1 MKGLIVIVEGL
12 ERTGKTTL
20 CKEFEKRGFV
30 YFKDFNRINYHNV
43 TSLEGRLDTTLT
55 FLQNLSENGVNVVV
69 DRLHL
74 SEYSYANTLRKL
86 GGAAKNIDYID
97 NAISKLNSVLI
108 LCKSDNDEE
117 YKNRMLLKYTDKQ
130 IEELSNRFEYYFDK
144 SEIKN
149 KFEYEFAQYNAQ
161 YNASEYVNLIFKC
174 INYYEYDFYLASP
187 FFNDN
192 QIQREEAVKNALRN
206 EGYTVYSPR
215 ENGVLTPDAT
225 DEVRTKIFK
234 ENCEAIQKSHRI
246 LAITDEKDIGTI
258 WEAGYAY
265 GIGKEI
271 VYYAET
277 LGNNPFNV
285 MLGKSGIGIFTKY
298 SDLTYATKTGMFFNK
313 NEKGLNVQ

>member
-1 MKGLIVIVEGL
+1 MKGLIVVVEGL

-20 CKEFEKRGFV
+20 CKEFERRGFV
-30 YFKDFNRINYHNV
+30 YFKDFNRINKHLCAGME
-43 TSLEGRLDTTLT
+43 SRLDTTLT

-69 DRLHL
+69 DRLHI
-74 SEYSYANTLRKL
+74 SEYAYGKIFRKGYSANV
-86 GGAAKNIDYID
+86 DYID

-108 LCKSDNDEE
+108 LCKFDNDEE
-117 YKNRMLLKYTDKQ
+117 YENRMLLKYTPEQVKKLS
-130 IEELSNRFEYYFDK
+130 EEFEYYFDK

-149 KFEYEFAQYNAQ
+149 KFEYEFVKYDV
-161 YNASEYVNLIFKC
+161 SKYVNYIFEQIK
-174 INYYEYDFYLASP
+174 YYEYDFYLASP
-187 FFNDN
+187 FFKDS
-192 QIQREEAVKNALRN
+192 QIQREEAVKSLLRN

-215 ENGVLTPDAT
+215 ENGILTPDAT

-246 LAITDEKDIGTI
+246 FAITDEKDIGTI

-271 VYYAET
+271 VYYAGT
-277 LGNNPFNV
+277 LGNDPFNV

-298 SDLTYATKTGMFFNK
+298 KDLVEAAASNMFYNK

>member
-1 MKGLIVIVEGL
+1 MKGLIVVVEGL

-30 YFKDFNRINYHNV
+30 YFKDFNRVNYHDV

-74 SEYSYANTLRKL
+74 SEYSYGNVLRKAE
-86 GGAAKNIDYID
+86 GAARNIDYID

-108 LCKSDNDEE
+108 LCKSDYDEE
-117 YKNRMLLKYTDKQ
+117 YKKRMLLKYTSNQVD
-130 IEELSNRFEYYFDK
+130 ELLNKFEYYFDK

-149 KFEYEFAQYNAQ
+149 KFEYEFYK
-161 YNASEYVNLIFKC
+161 YDVSKYVNYIFGQIK
-174 INYYEYDFYLASP
+174 YYEYDFYLASP
-187 FFNDN
+187 FFKDS

-215 ENGVLTPDAT
+215 ENGILTPDAT

-265 GIGKEI
+265 GIGKEV

-298 SDLTYATKTGMFFNK
+298 NDLVEAAASNMFNNK

>member
-1 MKGLIVIVEGL
+1 MKGLIVVVEGL

-30 YFKDFNRINYHNV
+30 YFKDFNRINYHDV

-86 GGAAKNIDYID
+86 GGAARNVDYVD
-97 NAISKLNSVLI
+97 NAISKLNSILI

-130 IEELSNRFEYYFDK
+130 VEELSNRFEYYFDK

-149 KFEYEFAQYNAQ
+149 KFEYEFSQYNV
-161 YNASEYVNLIFKC
+161 SEYVNRIFEY

-187 FFNDN
+187 FFKDT
-192 QIQREEAVKNALRN
+192 QIQREEAVKNALRY

-215 ENGVLTPDAT
+215 ENGILTPDAT

-246 LAITDEKDIGTI
+246 IAITDEKDIGTI

-277 LGNNPFNV
+277 LGDNPFNV

-298 SDLTYATKTGMFFNK
+298 NDLVEAAAAGIFFNK

>member
-1 MKGLIVIVEGL
+1 MKGLIVVVEGL

-30 YFKDFNRINYHNV
+30 YFKDFNRINKHLCAGME
-43 TSLEGRLDTTLT
+43 SRLDTTLT

-74 SEYSYANTLRKL
+74 SEYAYGKIFRKGHSANV
-86 GGAAKNIDYID
+86 DYID

-108 LCKSDNDEE
+108 YCKDSDFEE
-117 YKNRMLLKYTDKQ
+117 YKNRMLLKYTPEQVRKLS
-130 IEELSNRFEYYFDK
+130 EEFEYYFDK

-149 KFEYEFAQYNAQ
+149 KFEYEFVKYDV
-161 YNASEYVNLIFKC
+161 SKYVNYIFEQIK
-174 INYYEYDFYLASP
+174 YYEYDFYLASP
-187 FFNDN
+187 FFKDR

-265 GIGKEI
+265 GIGKEV

-285 MLGKSGIGIFTKY
+285 MLGKSGIGIFTNY
-298 SDLTYATKTGMFFNK
+298 NDLVEAASSNMFNNK

>member
-1 MKGLIVIVEGL
+1 MKGLIVVVEGL

-30 YFKDFNRINYHNV
+30 YFKDFNRINKHICLGME
-43 TSLEGRLDTTLT
+43 SRLDTTLT

-74 SEYSYANTLRKL
+74 SEYAYGKIFRK
-86 GGAAKNIDYID
+86 GHSVNVDYID

-108 LCKSDNDEE
+108 YCKDSDFEE
-117 YKNRMLLKYTDKQ
+117 YKNRMLLKYTHEQVRKLS
-130 IEELSNRFEYYFDK
+130 EEFEYYFDK

-149 KFEYEFAQYNAQ
+149 KFVYEFTECC
-161 YNASEYVNLIFKC
+161 SFEYIDYIFEQ

-187 FFNDN
+187 FFKDS
-192 QIQREEAVKNALRN
+192 QIQREEAVKNALRYN
-206 EGYTVYSPR
+206 GYTVYSPK

-234 ENCEAIQKSHRI
+234 ENCEAIQKSRRI

-265 GIGKEI
+265 GIGKEV

-277 LGNNPFNV
+277 LGDNPFNV

-298 SDLTYATKTGMFFNK
+298 NDLVEAAKTGLFYNK

>member
-1 MKGLIVIVEGL
+1 MKGLIVVVEGL

-30 YFKDFNRINYHNV
+30 YFKDFNRINKHICMGME
-43 TSLEGRLDTTLT
+43 SRLDTTLT

-74 SEYSYANTLRKL
+74 SEYAYGKIFRKEYSANV
-86 GGAAKNIDYID
+86 NYID

-117 YKNRMLLKYTDKQ
+117 YKNRMLLKYTTNQ
-130 IEELSNRFEYYFDK
+130 VEQLSNRFEYYFEK

-149 KFEYEFAQYNAQ
+149 KFEYEFIKYDV
-161 YNASEYVNLIFKC
+161 SKYVNYIFEQ

-187 FFNDN
+187 FFKDT
-192 QIQREEAVKNALRN
+192 QIQREEAVKKLLRN
-206 EGYTVYSPR
+206 KYYTVYSPR

-265 GIGKEI
+265 GIGKEV

-277 LGNNPFNV
+277 LGDNPFNV

-298 SDLTYATKTGMFFNK
+298 NDLVEAAEANMFYNK

>member
-1 MKGLIVIVEGL
+1 MKGLIVVVEGL

-30 YFKDFNRINYHNV
+30 YFKDFNRINYHDV
-43 TSLEGRLDTTLT
+43 TALEGRLDTTLT

-117 YKNRMLLKYTDKQ
+117 YENRMLLKYTTNQ
-130 IEELSNRFEYYFDK
+130 IEQLSNRFEYYFDK

-149 KFEYEFAQYNAQ
+149 KFEYNFVQYDV
-161 YNASEYVNLIFKC
+161 SKYVNYIFEQ

-187 FFNDN
+187 FFKDS
-192 QIQREEAVKNALRN
+192 QIQREKAVKHAFRN
-206 EGYTVYSPR
+206 IGYTVYSPR

-265 GIGKEI
+265 GIGKEV

-277 LGNNPFNV
+277 LGSNPFNV
-285 MLGKSGIGIFTKY
+285 MLGKSGIGIFTNHN
-298 SDLTYATKTGMFFNK
+298 DLIEAAKTGLFNNK

>member
-1 MKGLIVIVEGL
+1 MKGLIVVVEGL

-30 YFKDFNRINYHNV
+30 YFKDFNRINYHDV

-74 SEYSYANTLRKL
+74 SEYSYANVFRKQE
-86 GGAAKNIDYID
+86 GEARNVDYID

-117 YKNRMLLKYTDKQ
+117 YKNRILLKYTDKQ
-130 IEELSNRFEYYFDK
+130 IEELSNKFEYYFDK

-149 KFEYEFAQYNAQ
+149 KFVYEFPQFGVFV
-161 YNASEYVNLIFKC
+161 YVNHIFEQ

-187 FFNDN
+187 FFKDS
-192 QIQREEAVKNALRN
+192 QIQREEAVKKLLRN
-206 EGYTVYSPR
+206 KGYTVYSPR
-215 ENGVLTPDAT
+215 ENGVLTPDET
-225 DEVRTKIFK
+225 DEVRMKIFK

-265 GIGKEI
+265 GIGKEV

-277 LGNNPFNV
+277 LGDNPFNV
-285 MLGKSGIGIFTKY
+285 MLGKSGIGIFTNY
-298 SDLTYATKTGMFFNK
+298 NNLVEAAHSGIFFNK

>member
-1 MKGLIVIVEGL
+1 MKGLIVVVEGL

-30 YFKDFNRINYHNV
+30 YFKDFNRINYHNTV
-43 TSLEGRLDTTLT
+43 GIESRLDTTLT

-74 SEYSYANTLRKL
+74 SEYSYGNVFRKL
-86 GGAAKNIDYID
+86 AGTARNIDYID

-108 LCKSDNDEE
+108 YCKDDNFEE
-117 YKNRMLLKYTDKQ
+117 YKKRMLLKYTPEQVKN
-130 IEELSNRFEYYFDK
+130 LSNEFEYYFDK

-149 KFEYEFAQYNAQ
+149 KFEYEFTQHGV
-161 YNASEYVNLIFKC
+161 SEYVNYI

-187 FFNDN
+187 FFKDS
-192 QIQREEAVKNALRN
+192 QIQREEAVKNALRY

-215 ENGVLTPDAT
+215 ENGILTPDAT

-265 GIGKEI
+265 GIGKEV

-277 LGNNPFNV
+277 LGDNPFNV

-298 SDLTYATKTGMFFNK
+298 SDLIGAAKTGSFNNK

>member
-1 MKGLIVIVEGL
+1 MKGLIVVVEGL

-30 YFKDFNRINYHNV
+30 YFKDFNRINYHDV

-74 SEYSYANTLRKL
+74 SEYSYSNVFRKQE
-86 GGAAKNIDYID
+86 GEARNVDYID

-117 YKNRMLLKYTDKQ
+117 YKNRMLLMYTSNQ
-130 IEELSNRFEYYFDK
+130 VAELSNRFEYYFNK
-144 SEIKN
+144 TEIKN
-149 KFEYEFAQYNAQ
+149 KFEYEFVKYDV
-161 YNASEYVNLIFKC
+161 SEYVDYIFEQIK
-174 INYYEYDFYLASP
+174 YYEYDFYLASP
-187 FFNDN
+187 FFKDT
-192 QIQREEAVKNALRN
+192 QIQREEDVKNALRN

-277 LGNNPFNV
+277 LGDNPFNV

-298 SDLTYATKTGMFFNK
+298 NDLAEAAAAGMFFNK

>member
-1 MKGLIVIVEGL
+1 MKGLIVVVEGL

-30 YFKDFNRINYHNV
+30 YFKDYNRIDKHICLGME
-43 TSLEGRLDTTLT
+43 SRLDTTLT

-74 SEYSYANTLRKL
+74 SEYAYGKIFRKGYSANV
-86 GGAAKNIDYID
+86 NYID

-108 LCKSDNDEE
+108 LCKSDNDFEE

-130 IEELSNRFEYYFDK
+130 VEELSNRFEYYFEK

-149 KFEYEFAQYNAQ
+149 KFVYEFPQFGVFG
-161 YNASEYVNLIFKC
+161 YVNYILEN

-187 FFNDN
+187 FFKDS

-206 EGYTVYSPR
+206 EEYTVYSPR

-265 GIGKEI
+265 GIGKEV

-298 SDLTYATKTGMFFNK
+298 NDLVDAAKNGFFKNK

>member
-1 MKGLIVIVEGL
+1 MKGLIVVVEGL

-30 YFKDFNRINYHNV
+30 YFKDFNRINYHDV

-55 FLQNLSENGVNVVV
+55 FLQHLSENCVHVVV

-74 SEYSYANTLRKL
+74 SEYSYGNVFRKL
-86 GGAAKNIDYID
+86 QGTARNIDYID

-108 LCKSDNDEE
+108 LCKSDYDEE
-117 YKNRMLLKYTDKQ
+117 YKNRMLLKYTPEQVRKLS
-130 IEELSNRFEYYFDK
+130 EEFEYYFDK

-149 KFEYEFAQYNAQ
+149 KFEYEFVKYDV
-161 YNASEYVNLIFKC
+161 SKYVNYIFEQ

-187 FFNDN
+187 FFKDS
-192 QIQREEAVKNALRN
+192 QIQREEAVNNALRN

-215 ENGVLTPDAT
+215 ENGILTPDAT

-265 GIGKEI
+265 GIGKEV
-271 VYYAET
+271 VYYAGT
-277 LGNNPFNV
+277 LGDNPFNV

-298 SDLTYATKTGMFFNK
+298 NDLVEAAESNMFYNK

>member
-1 MKGLIVIVEGL
+1 MKGLIVVVEGL

-30 YFKDFNRINYHNV
+30 YFKDFNRINYHDV

-130 IEELSNRFEYYFDK
+130 VDELSNRFEYYFDK

-149 KFEYEFAQYNAQ
+149 KFEYEFVKYDV
-161 YNASEYVNLIFKC
+161 SKYVNYIFEQ

-187 FFNDN
+187 FFKDS

-277 LGNNPFNV
+277 LGDNPFNV
-285 MLGKSGIGIFTKY
+285 MLGKSGIGIFTRY
-298 SDLTYATKTGMFFNK
+298 SDLMDAASANMFNNK

>member
-1 MKGLIVIVEGL
+1 MKGLIVVVEGL

-20 CKEFEKRGFV
+20 CKEFEERGFV
-30 YFKDFNRINYHNV
+30 YFKDFNRINYHDV

-74 SEYSYANTLRKL
+74 SEYSYGNVLRKAE
-86 GGAAKNIDYID
+86 GAARNIDYID

-117 YKNRMLLKYTDKQ
+117 YKKRMLLKYTSNQVD
-130 IEELSNRFEYYFDK
+130 ELLNKFEYYFDK

-149 KFEYEFAQYNAQ
+149 KFEYNFVQYDV
-161 YNASEYVNLIFKC
+161 SKYVNYIFEQIK
-174 INYYEYDFYLASP
+174 YYEYDFYLASP
-187 FFNDN
+187 FFKDS

-265 GIGKEI
+265 GIGKEV

-285 MLGKSGIGIFTKY
+285 MLGKSGIGIFTNY
-298 SDLTYATKTGMFFNK
+298 NDLVEAASSNMFNNK

>member
-1 MKGLIVIVEGL
+1 MKGLIVVVEGL

-30 YFKDFNRINYHNV
+30 YFKDFNRINYHDV

-74 SEYSYANTLRKL
+74 SEYSYGKTFRKMC
-86 GGAAKNIDYID
+86 AKNVDYID

-108 LCKSDNDEE
+108 LCKSDNNEE
-117 YKNRMLLKYTDKQ
+117 YKNRMILKYTPEQVKKLS
-130 IEELSNRFEYYFDK
+130 EEFEYYFDK

-149 KFEYEFAQYNAQ
+149 KFVYEFAECC
-161 YNASEYVNLIFKC
+161 SFEYVDYIFEQ

-187 FFNDN
+187 FFKDT

-225 DEVRTKIFK
+225 DEIRTKIFK

-265 GIGKEI
+265 GIGKEV

-285 MLGKSGIGIFTKY
+285 MLGKSGIGIFTNY
-298 SDLTYATKTGMFFNK
+298 NDLVEAAKTGSFYNK

>member
-1 MKGLIVIVEGL
+1 MKGLIVVVEGL

-30 YFKDFNRINYHNV
+30 YFKDFNRINYHDV
-43 TSLEGRLDTTLT
+43 VSLEGRLDTTLT

-74 SEYSYANTLRKL
+74 SEYSYGNVFRKL
-86 GGAAKNIDYID
+86 KGTARNIDYID

-108 LCKSDNDEE
+108 YCKDSDFEE
-117 YKNRMLLKYTDKQ
+117 YKNRMLLKYTPEQVKKLS
-130 IEELSNRFEYYFDK
+130 EEFEYYFDK

-149 KFEYEFAQYNAQ
+149 KFEYEFSKYDV
-161 YNASEYVNLIFKC
+161 SKYVNYIFEQIK
-174 INYYEYDFYLASP
+174 YYEYDFYLASP
-187 FFNDN
+187 FFKDS

-215 ENGVLTPDAT
+215 ENGILTPDAT

-265 GIGKEI
+265 GIGKEV

-298 SDLTYATKTGMFFNK
+298 NDLVEAALSNMFNNK

>member
-1 MKGLIVIVEGL
+1 MKGLIVVVEGL

-30 YFKDFNRINYHNV
+30 YFKDFNRINKHICCGME
-43 TSLEGRLDTTLT
+43 SRLDTTLT

-74 SEYSYANTLRKL
+74 SEYAYGKIFRKGYSANV
-86 GGAAKNIDYID
+86 DYID

-108 LCKSDNDEE
+108 YCKDSDFEE
-117 YKNRMLLKYTDKQ
+117 YKNRMILKYTPEQVKKLS
-130 IEELSNRFEYYFDK
+130 EEFEYYFDK

-149 KFEYEFAQYNAQ
+149 KFVYEFTECC
-161 YNASEYVNLIFKC
+161 SFEYVDYIFKQ

-187 FFNDN
+187 FFKDS
-192 QIQREEAVKNALRN
+192 QIQREKAVKHAFRN
-206 EGYTVYSPR
+206 IGYTVYSPR

-285 MLGKSGIGIFTKY
+285 MLGKSGIGIFTNHN
-298 SDLTYATKTGMFFNK
+298 DLIEAAKTGSFFNK

>member
-1 MKGLIVIVEGL
+1 MKGLIVVVEGL

-30 YFKDFNRINYHNV
+30 YFKDFNRINYHDV

-74 SEYSYANTLRKL
+74 SEYSYSNVFRKQE
-86 GGAAKNIDYID
+86 GEARNVDYID

-117 YKNRMLLKYTDKQ
+117 YKNRMLLMYTSNQ
-130 IEELSNRFEYYFDK
+130 VAELSNRFEYYFNK
-144 SEIKN
+144 TEIKN
-149 KFEYEFAQYNAQ
+149 KFEYEFSQYNV
-161 YNASEYVNLIFKC
+161 SEYVNHVFEQ

-187 FFNDN
+187 FFKDT
-192 QIQREEAVKNALRN
+192 QIQREEAVKNALRY

-277 LGNNPFNV
+277 LGDNPFNV

-298 SDLTYATKTGMFFNK
+298 NDLAEAAAAGMFFNK

>member
-1 MKGLIVIVEGL
+1 MKGLIVVVEGL

-20 CKEFEKRGFV
+20 CKEFEERGFV
-30 YFKDFNRINYHNV
+30 YFKDYNRIDKHICLGME
-43 TSLEGRLDTTLT
+43 SRLDTTLT

-74 SEYSYANTLRKL
+74 SEYAYGKIFRKGHSANV
-86 GGAAKNIDYID
+86 DYID

-108 LCKSDNDEE
+108 YCKDNDFEE
-117 YKNRMLLKYTDKQ
+117 YKNRMLLKYTPEQVKKLS
-130 IEELSNRFEYYFDK
+130 EEFEYYFDK

-149 KFEYEFAQYNAQ
+149 KFVYEFTECC
-161 YNASEYVNLIFKC
+161 SFEYVDYIFEQ

-187 FFNDN
+187 FFKDS

-265 GIGKEI
+265 GIGKEV

-277 LGNNPFNV
+277 LGDNPFNV

-298 SDLTYATKTGMFFNK
+298 KDLVEAAASNMFNNK

>member
-1 MKGLIVIVEGL
+1 MKGLIVVVEGL

-20 CKEFEKRGFV
+20 CKEFEERGFV
-30 YFKDFNRINYHNV
+30 YFKDFNRINYHDV

-74 SEYSYANTLRKL
+74 SEYSYGNVLRKAE
-86 GGAAKNIDYID
+86 GAARNIDYID

-108 LCKSDNDEE
+108 LCKPDNDFEE
-117 YKNRMLLKYTDKQ
+117 YKKRMLLKYT
-130 IEELSNRFEYYFDK
+130 SNQVDGISKKFEYYFDK

-149 KFEYEFAQYNAQ
+149 KFEYEFSKYDV
-161 YNASEYVNLIFKC
+161 SKYVNYIFEQIK
-174 INYYEYDFYLASP
+174 YYEYDFYLASP
-187 FFNDN
+187 FFKDT
-192 QIQREEAVKNALRN
+192 QIQREEAVKNLLRN

-265 GIGKEI
+265 GIGKEV

-285 MLGKSGIGIFTKY
+285 MLGKSGIGIFTNY
-298 SDLTYATKTGMFFNK
+298 NDLVEAASSNMFNNK

>member
-1 MKGLIVIVEGL
+1 MKGLIVVVEGL

-20 CKEFEKRGFV
+20 CKEFEERGFV
-30 YFKDFNRINYHNV
+30 YFKDFNRINKHICCGME
-43 TSLEGRLDTTLT
+43 SRLDTTLT

-74 SEYSYANTLRKL
+74 SEYAYGKIFRKGYSANV
-86 GGAAKNIDYID
+86 NYID

-108 LCKSDNDEE
+108 LCKFDNDEE
-117 YKNRMLLKYTDKQ
+117 YKNRMLLKYTPEQVKKLS
-130 IEELSNRFEYYFDK
+130 EEFEYYFDK

-149 KFEYEFAQYNAQ
+149 KFEYNFVRYDV
-161 YNASEYVNLIFKC
+161 SKYVNYIFEQIK
-174 INYYEYDFYLASP
+174 YYEYDFYLASP
-187 FFNDN
+187 FFKDS
-192 QIQREEAVKNALRN
+192 QIKREEAVKNALRN

-215 ENGVLTPDAT
+215 ENGILTPDAT

-265 GIGKEI
+265 GIGKEV

-298 SDLTYATKTGMFFNK
+298 NDLVEAASTNMFNNK

>member
-1 MKGLIVIVEGL
+1 MKGLIVVVEGL

-30 YFKDFNRINYHNV
+30 YFKDFNRINYHDV

-69 DRLHL
+69 DRLHI
-74 SEYSYANTLRKL
+74 SEYSYGKTFRKMS
-86 GGAAKNIDYID
+86 AKNIDYID

-149 KFEYEFAQYNAQ
+149 KFVYEFPQFGVFG
-161 YNASEYVNLIFKC
+161 YVNYIFEQV
-174 INYYEYDFYLASP
+174 NYYEYDFYLASP
-187 FFNDN
+187 FFKDS
-192 QIQREEAVKNALRN
+192 QIQREEAIKNALRN
-206 EGYTVYSPR
+206 EEYTVYSPR
-215 ENGVLTPDAT
+215 ENGILTPDAT

-265 GIGKEI
+265 GLGKEV

-285 MLGKSGIGIFTKY
+285 MLGKSGIGIFTEY
-298 SDLTYATKTGMFFNK
+298 SDLVDAAKNGFFKNK

>member
-1 MKGLIVIVEGL
+1 MKGLIIVVEGL

-30 YFKDFNRINYHNV
+30 YFKDFNRINYHDV

-69 DRLHL
+69 DRLHI
-74 SEYSYANTLRKL
+74 SEYSYSNVLRKL
-86 GGAAKNIDYID
+86 GAKNIDYVD

-149 KFEYEFAQYNAQ
+149 KFEYNFVQYDV
-161 YNASEYVNLIFKC
+161 SKYVNYIFEQ

-187 FFNDN
+187 FFKDT
-192 QIQREEAVKNALRN
+192 QIQREEAVKNLLRN

-225 DEVRTKIFK
+225 DEIRTKIFK

-265 GIGKEI
+265 GLGKEI

-277 LGNNPFNV
+277 LGDNPFNV
-285 MLGKSGIGIFTKY
+285 MLGKSGIGIFTNY
-298 SDLTYATKTGMFFNK
+298 IDLVEAAESNMFYNK

>member
-1 MKGLIVIVEGL
+1 MKGLIVVVEGL

-20 CKEFEKRGFV
+20 CKQFEKRGFV
-30 YFKDFNRINYHNV
+30 YFKDFNRINYHDV

-55 FLQNLSENGVNVVV
+55 FLQNLSENDVNVVV

-74 SEYSYANTLRKL
+74 SEYSYGNVFRKIE
-86 GGAAKNIDYID
+86 GAARNIDYID

-108 LCKSDNDEE
+108 LCKSDYDEE
-117 YKNRMLLKYTDKQ
+117 YKKRMLLKYTPEQVKKLS
-130 IEELSNRFEYYFDK
+130 EEFEYYFDK

-149 KFEYEFAQYNAQ
+149 KFEYEFVECGV
-161 YNASEYVNLIFKC
+161 SKYVNYIFEQ

-187 FFNDN
+187 FFKDS

-265 GIGKEI
+265 GIGKEV

-277 LGNNPFNV
+277 LGDNPFNV

-298 SDLTYATKTGMFFNK
+298 KDLVEAASSNMFNNK

>member
-1 MKGLIVIVEGL
+1 MKGLIVVVEGL

-20 CKEFEKRGFV
+20 CKEFEERGFV
-30 YFKDFNRINYHNV
+30 YFKDFNRINKHICLGME
-43 TSLEGRLDTTLT
+43 SRLDTTLT

-74 SEYSYANTLRKL
+74 SEYSYGKIFRKGYSANV
-86 GGAAKNIDYID
+86 DYID

-117 YKNRMLLKYTDKQ
+117 YKNRMLLKYTSKQ
-130 IEELSNRFEYYFDK
+130 VDELSDKFEYYFDK

-149 KFEYEFAQYNAQ
+149 KFEYGFSKYDV
-161 YNASEYVNLIFKC
+161 SKYVNYIFEQIK
-174 INYYEYDFYLASP
+174 YYEYDFYLASP
-187 FFNDN
+187 FFKDS

-265 GIGKEI
+265 GIGKEV

-298 SDLTYATKTGMFFNK
+298 KDLVEAAKTGSFFNK

>member
-1 MKGLIVIVEGL
+1 MKGLIVVVEGL

-30 YFKDFNRINYHNV
+30 YFKDFNRINKHICCGME
-43 TSLEGRLDTTLT
+43 SRLDTTLT

-74 SEYSYANTLRKL
+74 SEYAYGKIFRK
-86 GGAAKNIDYID
+86 GYSMNVDYID

-108 LCKSDNDEE
+108 LCKFDNDEE
-117 YKNRMLLKYTDKQ
+117 YKNRMLLKYTPEQVKK
-130 IEELSNRFEYYFDK
+130 LSEKFEYYFDK

-149 KFEYEFAQYNAQ
+149 KFEYNFVQYDV
-161 YNASEYVNLIFKC
+161 SKYVNYIFEQIK
-174 INYYEYDFYLASP
+174 YYEYDFYLASP
-187 FFNDN
+187 FFKDS

-215 ENGVLTPDAT
+215 ENGILTPDAT
-225 DEVRTKIFK
+225 DVVRTKIFK

-265 GIGKEI
+265 GIGKEV

-298 SDLTYATKTGMFFNK
+298 NDLVEAAASNMFNNK

>member
-1 MKGLIVIVEGL
+1 MKGLIVVVEGL

-20 CKEFEKRGFV
+20 CKEFEERGFV
-30 YFKDFNRINYHNV
+30 YFKDFNRINKHICCGME
-43 TSLEGRLDTTLT
+43 SRLDTTLT

-74 SEYSYANTLRKL
+74 SEYAYGKIFRK
-86 GGAAKNIDYID
+86 GHSMNVDYID

-108 LCKSDNDEE
+108 LCKVDNDFEE
-117 YKNRMLLKYTDKQ
+117 YKNRMLLKYTSKQ
-130 IEELSNRFEYYFDK
+130 VDELSDKFEYYFDK

-149 KFEYEFAQYNAQ
+149 KFEYNFVQYDV
-161 YNASEYVNLIFKC
+161 SKYVNYIFEQ

-187 FFNDN
+187 FFKDS

-215 ENGVLTPDAT
+215 ENGILTPDAT

-265 GIGKEI
+265 GIGKEV

-277 LGNNPFNV
+277 LGDNPFNV

-298 SDLTYATKTGMFFNK
+298 KDLVEAAASNMFNNK

>member
-1 MKGLIVIVEGL
+1 MKGLIVVVEGL

-30 YFKDFNRINYHNV
+30 YFKDINRINKNHPAG
-43 TSLEGRLDTTLT
+43 LESRLDTTLT
-55 FLQNLSENGVNVVV
+55 FLQNLSENGVSVVV

-74 SEYSYANTLRKL
+74 SEYAYSRTFRSNVGTSR
-86 GGAAKNIDYID
+86 NVDYID

-130 IEELSNRFEYYFDK
+130 VDELSNMFEYYFNK

-149 KFEYEFAQYNAQ
+149 KFEYEFV
-161 YNASEYVNLIFKC
+161 ECGVFGYVNYIFKQ

-187 FFNDN
+187 FFKDS
-192 QIQREEAVKNALRN
+192 QIQREEAVKNALRY

-265 GIGKEI
+265 GIGKEV

-277 LGNNPFNV
+277 LGDNPFNV

-298 SDLTYATKTGMFFNK
+298 NDLVEATAAGMFFNK

>member
-1 MKGLIVIVEGL
+1 MKGLIVVVEGL

-20 CKEFEKRGFV
+20 CKEFEKCGFV
-30 YFKDFNRINYHNV
+30 YFKDVNRINYHDV

-74 SEYSYANTLRKL
+74 SEYSYSNVFRKL
-86 GGAAKNIDYID
+86 EGAARNIDYVD

-108 LCKSDNDEE
+108 LCKSENNEE
-117 YKNRMLLKYTDKQ
+117 YKNRMILKYSDNQ
-130 IEELSNRFEYYFDK
+130 INSLVNNFEYYFDK

-149 KFEYEFAQYNAQ
+149 KFKFNLVENAPK
-161 YNASEYVNLIFKC
+161 NFVDYVFFRID
-174 INYYEYDFYLASP
+174 YYEYDFYLASP
-187 FFNDN
+187 FFKDS
-192 QIQREEAVKNALRN
+192 QIQREEIVKTILR
-206 EGYTVYSPR
+206 EHGHKVYSPK
-215 ENGVLTPDAT
+215 ENGILTPDAT

-234 ENCEAIQKSHRI
+234 ENCEAIQKSRRI

-271 VYYAET
+271 IYYAET

-285 MLGKSGIGIFTKY
+285 MLGKSGIGIFTNYDDLGKAAY
-298 SDLTYATKTGMFFNK
+298 SNMFNNK

>member
-1 MKGLIVIVEGL
+1 MKGLIVVVEGL

-30 YFKDFNRINYHNV
+30 YFKDFNRINKHICLGME
-43 TSLEGRLDTTLT
+43 SRLDTTLT

-74 SEYSYANTLRKL
+74 SEYSYGKIFRK
-86 GGAAKNIDYID
+86 GYSMNVDYID

-108 LCKSDNDEE
+108 YCKDNDFEE

-130 IEELSNRFEYYFDK
+130 VDELSNKFEYYFDK

-149 KFEYEFAQYNAQ
+149 KFEYEFSKYDV
-161 YNASEYVNLIFKC
+161 SKYVNYIFEQ

-187 FFNDN
+187 FFKDS
-192 QIQREEAVKNALRN
+192 QIRREDEVKNILRYN
-206 EGYTVYSPR
+206 GYAVYSPR

-285 MLGKSGIGIFTKY
+285 MLGKSGIGIFTNHN
-298 SDLTYATKTGMFFNK
+298 DLIEAAKSGLFFNK

>member
-1 MKGLIVIVEGL
+1 MKGLIVVVEGL

-20 CKEFEKRGFV
+20 CKEFEKRRFV
-30 YFKDFNRINYHNV
+30 YFKDFNRINYHDV

-97 NAISKLNSVLI
+97 NAISKLNSILI

-130 IEELSNRFEYYFDK
+130 VEELSNRFEYYFDK

-149 KFEYEFAQYNAQ
+149 KFEYEFSQYNV
-161 YNASEYVNLIFKC
+161 SEYVNRIFEY

-187 FFNDN
+187 FFKDS
-192 QIQREEAVKNALRN
+192 QIQREEAVKNALRY

-215 ENGVLTPDAT
+215 ENGILTPDAT

-277 LGNNPFNV
+277 LGDNPFNV

-298 SDLTYATKTGMFFNK
+298 SDLIDAAHSGIFFNK

>member
-1 MKGLIVIVEGL
+1 MKGLIVVVEGL

-20 CKEFEKRGFV
+20 CKEFEERGFV
-30 YFKDFNRINYHNV
+30 YFKDFNRINKHLCAGME
-43 TSLEGRLDTTLT
+43 SRLDTTLT

-74 SEYSYANTLRKL
+74 SEYAYGKIFRKGYSANV
-86 GGAAKNIDYID
+86 DYID

-108 LCKSDNDEE
+108 YCKDSDFEE
-117 YKNRMLLKYTDKQ
+117 YEERMLLKYTHEQVRKLS
-130 IEELSNRFEYYFDK
+130 EEFEYYFDK

-149 KFEYEFAQYNAQ
+149 KFVYEFTECC
-161 YNASEYVNLIFKC
+161 SFEYIDYIFEQ

-187 FFNDN
+187 FFKDS
-192 QIQREEAVKNALRN
+192 QIQREKAVKHAFRN
-206 EGYTVYSPR
+206 IGYTVYSPR

-234 ENCEAIQKSHRI
+234 ENCEAIQKSRRI

-265 GIGKEI
+265 GIGKEV

-285 MLGKSGIGIFTKY
+285 MLGKSGIGIFTNHN
-298 SDLTYATKTGMFFNK
+298 DLIEAAKTGLFYNK

>member
-1 MKGLIVIVEGL
+1 MKGLIVVVEGL

-20 CKEFEKRGFV
+20 CKEFEKCGFV
-30 YFKDFNRINYHNV
+30 YFKDFNRINYHDV

-74 SEYSYANTLRKL
+74 SEYSYSNVFRKL
-86 GGAAKNIDYID
+86 EGAARNIDYVD

-108 LCKSDNDEE
+108 LCKSENNEE
-117 YKNRMLLKYTDKQ
+117 YKNRMILKYSDNQ
-130 IEELSNRFEYYFDK
+130 INSLVNNFEYYFDK

-149 KFEYEFAQYNAQ
+149 KFKFNLVENAPK
-161 YNASEYVNLIFKC
+161 NFVDYVFFRID
-174 INYYEYDFYLASP
+174 YYEYDFYLASP
-187 FFNDN
+187 FFKDS
-192 QIQREEAVKNALRN
+192 QIQREEIVKMVLR
-206 EGYTVYSPR
+206 EHGHKVYSPK
-215 ENGVLTPDAT
+215 ENGILTPDAT

-234 ENCEAIQKSHRI
+234 ENCEAIQKSRRI

-285 MLGKSGIGIFTKY
+285 MLGKSGIGIFTNYDDLGKAAY
-298 SDLTYATKTGMFFNK
+298 SNMFNNK

>member
-1 MKGLIVIVEGL
+1 MKGLIVVVEGL

-30 YFKDFNRINYHNV
+30 YFKDFNRINYHDV

-74 SEYSYANTLRKL
+74 SEYSYGNTLRKL
-86 GGAAKNIDYID
+86 GGAAKNVDYID

-117 YKNRMLLKYTDKQ
+117 YKNRMFLKYTDKQ
-130 IEELSNRFEYYFDK
+130 VEELSNRFEYYFNK

-149 KFEYEFAQYNAQ
+149 KFEYNFAEYSEFV
-161 YNASEYVNLIFKC
+161 YVNYIFEQ

-187 FFNDN
+187 FFKDT
-192 QIQREEAVKNALRN
+192 QIQREEAVKNLLRN
-206 EGYTVYSPR
+206 KGYTVYSPR
-215 ENGVLTPDAT
+215 ENGVLTPNET
-225 DEVRTKIFK
+225 DEVRMKIFK

-285 MLGKSGIGIFTKY
+285 MLGKSGIGIFTNY
-298 SDLTYATKTGMFFNK
+298 NDLVEAASSGMFFNK

>member
-1 MKGLIVIVEGL
+1 MKGLIVVVEGL

-20 CKEFEKRGFV
+20 CKEFEERGFV
-30 YFKDFNRINYHNV
+30 YFKDFNRINKHICLGME
-43 TSLEGRLDTTLT
+43 SRLDTTLT

-74 SEYSYANTLRKL
+74 SEYAYGKTFRK
-86 GGAAKNIDYID
+86 GYSMNVDYID

-108 LCKSDNDEE
+108 LCKFDNDEE
-117 YKNRMLLKYTDKQ
+117 YKNRMLLKYTPEQVRKLS
-130 IEELSNRFEYYFDK
+130 EEFEYYFDK

-149 KFEYEFAQYNAQ
+149 KFEYEFSKYDV
-161 YNASEYVNLIFKC
+161 SKYVNYIFEQIK
-174 INYYEYDFYLASP
+174 YYEYDFYLASP
-187 FFNDN
+187 FFKDS

-265 GIGKEI
+265 GIGKEV

-285 MLGKSGIGIFTKY
+285 MLGKSGIGIFTNY
-298 SDLTYATKTGMFFNK
+298 NDLVEAASSNMFNNK

>member
-1 MKGLIVIVEGL
+1 MKGLIVVVEGL

-30 YFKDFNRINYHNV
+30 YFKDFNRINKHICLGME
-43 TSLEGRLDTTLT
+43 SRLDTTLT

-74 SEYSYANTLRKL
+74 SEYAYGKIFRK
-86 GGAAKNIDYID
+86 GHSSNVDYID

-108 LCKSDNDEE
+108 YCKDSDFEE
-117 YKNRMLLKYTDKQ
+117 YEGRMLLKYTHEQVKKLS
-130 IEELSNRFEYYFDK
+130 EEFEYYFDK

-149 KFEYEFAQYNAQ
+149 KFVYEFTECC
-161 YNASEYVNLIFKC
+161 SFEYIDYIFEQ

-187 FFNDN
+187 FFKDT
-192 QIQREEAVKNALRN
+192 QIRREDEVKNILRYN
-206 EGYTVYSPR
+206 GYTVYSPK

-234 ENCEAIQKSHRI
+234 ENCEAIQKSRRI

-285 MLGKSGIGIFTKY
+285 MLGKSGIGIFTNHN
-298 SDLTYATKTGMFFNK
+298 DLIEAAKTGLFYNK

>member
-1 MKGLIVIVEGL
+1 MKGLIVVVEGL

-30 YFKDFNRINYHNV
+30 YFKDFNRINKHLCAGME
-43 TSLEGRLDTTLT
+43 SRLDTTLT

-74 SEYSYANTLRKL
+74 SEYAYGKIFRNGRSANV
-86 GGAAKNIDYID
+86 DYID

-117 YKNRMLLKYTDKQ
+117 YKNRMLLKYTPEQVRKLS
-130 IEELSNRFEYYFDK
+130 EEFEYYFDK

-149 KFEYEFAQYNAQ
+149 KFEYEFVKYDVLK
-161 YNASEYVNLIFKC
+161 YVNYIFEQ

-187 FFNDN
+187 FFKDT
-192 QIQREEAVKNALRN
+192 QIQREEIVKMVLR
-206 EGYTVYSPR
+206 EHGYKVYSPK

-285 MLGKSGIGIFTKY
+285 MLGKSGIGIFTNYNDLGEAAY
-298 SDLTYATKTGMFFNK
+298 SNIFNNK